1 MLTTSFMDV
10 DLKQFAFGVLDIA
23 RENLTR
29 DGQLVAIVFIV
40 GPGGIDAKPVD
51 PFESPEE
58 KRTVYGQI
66 VEEARAAHALA
77 LVTLNDAYYHA
88 KPAAEW
94 LDSYQ
99 QGQLAAEQ
107 SAECIN
113 ITISGP
119 GIQTWDI
126 RLPYSR
132 TAEGIRFGA
141 VEECVGGKLGLL
153 EGWASEP
160 SQPS

>member
-1 MLTTSFMDV
+1 MDV

-23 RENLTR
+23 RENLAR
-29 DGQLVAIVFIV
+29 DGQLVAIAFIV
-40 GPGGIDAKPVD
+40 CPAGIQAKPVD

-58 KRTVYGQI
+58 KRTVYGRI
-66 VEEARAAHALA
+66 VEEARAANALA
-77 LVTLNDAYYHA
+77 IVTLNDAYYHA
-88 KPAAEW
+88 KPTAEW
-94 LDSYQ
+94 LENYE

-113 ITISGP
+113 ITVSGP

-132 TAEGIRFGA
+132 RAEGIRFGE

-153 EGWASEP
+153 DGWASEP
-160 SQPS
+160 AQPS